1 MKTRFIL
8 PLIAFAALVAIFAIG
23 IKRAPEKSVLAS
35 VLIGKP
41 APEFDLP
48 SLTDTAKRVKS
59 KSQLGKHWLLNVWA
73 TWCAQCRVEHP
84 TLLQIQQEGQV
95 PIVGLNWK
103 DNDAGALDWLDQLG
117 NPFTAVA
124 VDKRGH
130 AAIDWGVYGAPETF
144 LVDDKGVVIYKHVGA
159 MTPEVWQREFLPRIQ
174 GRPPGST

>member
-8 PLIAFAALVAIFAIG
+8 PLVLFAALVAIFAIG

-48 SLTDTAKRVKS
+48 SLTEPAKRVKS
-59 KSQLGKHWLLNVWA
+59 QSHLGKHWLLNVWA

-84 TLLQIQQEGQV
+84 TLLQIQNEGQV

-103 DNDAGALDWLDQLG
+103 DDDAGALEWLNELG
-117 NPFTAVA
+117 NPFESIA

-144 LVDDKGVVIYKHVGA
+144 LVDDKGIVVYKHVGA